1 MRYLSCKEIYDAIKE
16 LGIKQTNTR
25 EYAYEFQLKNGQYI
39 YVKRLL
45 DTQKRNLEPS
55 RLMIHP
61 AFVVLKDD
69 LQELENIEFNFAQ
82 QGNMN
87 SAFAQFPK
95 SSQSQCD
102 ENPTE
107 YGIGVNFHDKRS
119 LLKLIVFIESV

>member
-16 LGIKQTNTR
+16 QGIKQTNTR

-45 DTQKRNLEPS
+45 DTQKRNPEPL

-61 AFVVLKDD
+61 CFIALKED
-69 LQELENIEFNFAQ
+69 LLSFENIEFSFEEM
-82 QGNMN
+82 GNMN

-95 SSQSQCD
+95 STQSQCD
-102 ENPTE
+102 ENPTK
-107 YGIGVNFHDKRS
+107 YGIGVNFQDKRS